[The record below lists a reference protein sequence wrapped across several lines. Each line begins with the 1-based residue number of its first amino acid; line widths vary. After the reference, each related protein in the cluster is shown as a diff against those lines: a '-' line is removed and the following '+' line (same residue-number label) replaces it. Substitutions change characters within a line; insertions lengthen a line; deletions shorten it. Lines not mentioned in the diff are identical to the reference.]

1 MRALPNE
8 IEFVE
13 FLKKKL
19 VLKKAPQFPQF
30 GENIIEIPQKLI

>member
-13 FLKKKL
+13 LLKKIGNNET
-19 VLKKAPQFPQF
+19 PQFPQF
-30 GENIIEIPQKLI
+30 GENIIEIPQQLTN